1 MPYCRL
7 KGLRERD
14 GELGLEETTSSS
26 VEQEVDVS
34 LVGTEE

>member
-1 MPYCRL
+1 MPYCQL
-7 KGLRERD
+7 KGRRERG
-14 GELGLEETTSSS
+14 GELGLEETMSSS